1 MTNSNA
7 NNPLPDAM
15 IPVLIRQPALHC
27 FSPAS
32 CCQWPVLPI
41 TQPQQ
46 CTIAQ
51 AIYLIND
58 ASLPQNFAPYAHKY
72 QLAAWV
78 DATLPLAE
86 LIQQMLRWKMQL
98 PSLWLLAALPG
109 GSTPLQPFLSLG
121 FDGFVFDSE
130 ADERLSSLQG
140 MHKSVIQPLNSGVKE
155 KLESLRQQV
164 DDTDHQLI
172 ALLAQ
177 RTRLI
182 EQLAGVKKQAQ
193 LNILQPARWSQ
204 VLTDAMIYAEKNEVS
219 LSVLLTVLNAIHLD
233 AVEQQ
238 LKHYGK

>member
-1 MTNSNA
+1 M
-7 NNPLPDAM
+7 PDVV
-15 IPVLIRQPALHC
+15 IPVLIQKPALHC

-46 CTIAQ
+46 CSVAE
-51 AIYLIND
+51 AIYLINEV
-58 ASLPQNFAPYAHKY
+58 SLPQDFAPYAHKY

-98 PSLWLLAALPG
+98 PSLWLLAALPK
-109 GSTPLQPFLSLG
+109 GSKPLQPFLSLG

-130 ADERLSSLQG
+130 ADERLSSLQDMRTPAG
-140 MHKSVIQPLNSGVKE
+140 NVLSPDVKE
-155 KLESLRQQV
+155 KLESLREQV

-172 ALLAQ
+172 TLLAQ

-193 LNILQPARWSQ
+193 LAILQPARWSQ
-204 VLTDAMIYAEKNEVS
+204 VITDAMIFAEENKVS
-219 LSVLLTVLNAIHLD
+219 LSVMLAVLNAIHLD

-238 LKHYGK
+238 LKHYDK

>member
-1 MTNSNA
+1 M
-7 NNPLPDAM
+7 
-15 IPVLIRQPALHC
+15 PVLIHKPTPHC

-32 CCQWPVLPI
+32 YCQWPVLPI

-46 CTIAQ
+46 CTVAH

-58 ASLPQNFAPYAHKY
+58 ASLPQDFAPYAHKY

-86 LIQQMLRWKMQL
+86 LIQQMFRWKMQL
-98 PSLWLLAALPG
+98 PSLWLLAALPPG
-109 GSTPLQPFLSLG
+109 NIGLQPFLNLG
-121 FDGFVFDSE
+121 FDGFVFDSD

-140 MHKSVIQPLNSGVKE
+140 MHKSAMHPLNSEVKE

-177 RTRLI
+177 RTQLI
-182 EQLAGVKKQAQ
+182 EQLAGLKKQAQ
-193 LNILQPARWSQ
+193 LDILQPERWSQ